1 MSKADKE
8 LQFYREKAEFADQ
21 ITKIEERRER
31 KAGREEQSESEDQ
44 GNSGGEDDKVHEKKR
59 KNMDKIIKYH

>member
-1 MSKADKE
+1 MRLKQSMSKADKE

-31 KAGREEQSESEDQ
+31 KAGKEEQSESEDQ
-44 GNSGGEDDKVHEKKR
+44 G
-59 KNMDKIIKYH
+59 